1 MKMKMKLYKKCRTLL
16 IKIKMKMKL
25 YKNYKK
31 KMINLIIYK
40 IIQKTSNRLQ
50 KLQNKKN
57 KKINKIL
64 IIHDKN

>member
-1 MKMKMKLYKKCRTLL
+1 
-16 IKIKMKMKL
+16 MKMKL

-40 IIQKTSNRLQ
+40 IIQKNSSRLQ

-64 IIHDKN
+64 IIHYKNYNNQRI